1 MFMQDAKSIQERLD
15 ELIKRR
21 NQIIMGKWGFRLRS
35 GIPYL
40 DGWIDALIWVLSNEK
55 TEKA

>member
-1 MFMQDAKSIQERLD
+1 MSMQDAKSIQKRLE

-21 NQIIMGKWGFRLRS
+21 NQIIIGKRGFRLRS

-40 DGWIDALIWVLSNEK
+40 DGWIDALKWVLSHEE

>member
-1 MFMQDAKSIQERLD
+1 MFMRNAKLIEQRLE

-21 NQIIMGKWGFRLRS
+21 NQIIVGKRGFRLRS

-40 DGWIDALIWVLSNEK
+40 DGWIDALKWVLSNEE
-55 TEKA
+55 TETT

>member
-1 MFMQDAKSIQERLD
+1 MRNAKLIEQRLE

-21 NQIIMGKWGFRLRS
+21 NQIIVGKRGFRLRS

-40 DGWIDALIWVLSNEK
+40 DGWIDALKWVLSNEE
-55 TEKA
+55 TETT

>member
-1 MFMQDAKSIQERLD
+1 MRDAKLIQKRLE

-21 NQIIMGKWGFRLRS
+21 NQIIMGKRGFRLRS

-40 DGWIDALIWVLSNEK
+40 DGWIDALEWVLLNEQ
-55 TEKA
+55 TEGT

>member
-1 MFMQDAKSIQERLD
+1 MQDAKSIQKRLD

-21 NQIIMGKWGFRLRS
+21 NQIIIGKWGFRLRS

-40 DGWIDALIWVLSNEK
+40 DGWIDALIWVLSNEETAK
-55 TEKA
+55 G

>member
-1 MFMQDAKSIQERLD
+1 MQDAKSIQKRLE

-21 NQIIMGKWGFRLRS
+21 NQIIVGKRGFRLRS

-40 DGWIDALIWVLSNEK
+40 DGWIDALKWVLSNEE
-55 TEKA
+55 TETT